1 MLAISATPP
10 GLRPPPCNP
19 SQAVNCVKANMLQ
32 MGIFYIG
39 LCALG
44 MGLAGVKS
52 SVSALATDQFD
63 HNDKKEKTKMEFFF
77 NRFYLVINIG
87 IILAVTVL
95 VYIQDE
101 VSRGVGYGI
110 CAAAMITADII
121 YLSRSRKYRYKKC
134 SRSPLIQVVQV
145 ITAAIKKRKLEFPS
159 DVSLLYEDSSP
170 ESRVHRT
177 NHFR

>member
-63 HNDKKEKTKMEFFF
+63 HDDKKENTKMEFFLIDF
-77 NRFYLVINIG
+77 TWSLILGPYWPLPYLF
-87 IILAVTVL
+87 
-95 VYIQDE
+95 
-101 VSRGVGYGI
+101 
-110 CAAAMITADII
+110 I
-121 YLSRSRKYRYKKC
+121 YKTK
-134 SRSPLIQVVQV
+134 
-145 ITAAIKKRKLEFPS
+145 
-159 DVSLLYEDSSP
+159 
-170 ESRVHRT
+170 
-177 NHFR
+177 